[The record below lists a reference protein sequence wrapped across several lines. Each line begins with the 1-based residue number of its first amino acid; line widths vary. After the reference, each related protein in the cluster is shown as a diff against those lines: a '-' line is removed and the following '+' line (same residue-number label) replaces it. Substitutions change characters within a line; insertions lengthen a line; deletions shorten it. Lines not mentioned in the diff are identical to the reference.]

1 MTADQIHDR
10 AVGHRLHRLHRGV
23 YAVGHR
29 LLTAK
34 GRWMSAV
41 LAAGPGAL
49 LSHRQALSLWDLLG
63 IPSGAI
69 DVTVPGRTGRRGP
82 KGIRIHHSEHLTAA
96 DRTQIDNIPVTSLA
110 WTLVDHAATAHPQ
123 RVRSVL
129 EQVQRRELHVDLDEL
144 LERFPNRKG
153 TKAIRAA
160 LAQMRGPAPWTQSQ
174 LEDRFLA
181 LIRESGLPEP
191 ETNVLVEGELV
202 DALWRQERV
211 IVELDGFAFHKSRA
225 QFEKDRRRL
234 YIGRE
239 LDEVLQRTP
248 NRKGGK
254 TVRKA
259 IGDLKGGGRAG
270 MRGLGVPA
278 VAVSTDRVDL
288 GMGREPALHGLDV
301 IRIQHVDH
309 RAAFQVDDNRAVLQ
323 PFALGPFIHAD
334 DARVDDP

>member
-1 MTADQIHDR
+1 VDRPTQLVPDIAAKTALVDR
-10 AVGHRLHRLHRGV
+10 VLARLAGRQHGVVARRQLLALGLTRHAIQDRITSGHLHRLHRGV

-34 GRWMSAV
+34 GRWMAAV
-41 LAAGPGAL
+41 LAAGPDAL
-49 LSHRQALSLWDLLG
+49 LSHRQALSLWDLLR

-82 KGIRIHHSEHLTAA
+82 KGIRMHHSEHLTAT

-153 TKAIRAA
+153 SKAIRVA
-160 LAQMRGPAPWTQSQ
+160 LAQMRGPAPWTQSE

-181 LIRESGLPEP
+181 LIREAGLPEP

-202 DALWRQERV
+202 DALWRDQRL
-211 IVELDGFAFHKSRA
+211 IVEVDGYEFHKSRA
-225 QFEKDRRRL
+225 QFESDRRRDAKL
-234 YIGRE
+234 QVAGYR
-239 LDEVLQRTP
+239 VLRVTQR
-248 NRKGGK
+248 RLQ
-254 TVRKA
+254 
-259 IGDLKGGGRAG
+259 DDAG
-270 MRGLGVPA
+270 A
-278 VAVSTDRVDL
+278 VLAEILALLS
-288 GMGREPALHGLDV
+288 EP
-301 IRIQHVDH
+301 
-309 RAAFQVDDNRAVLQ
+309 RAA
-323 PFALGPFIHAD
+323 
-334 DARVDDP
+334 